1 MTPNDVGDLLIK
13 IIIMLTSISVLWFV
27 YVVWLI
33 IKSRQEF
40 QEYFRDSEQKRLW
53 WYINSE
59 LYKQFEFYETQ
70 LKLLVERD
78 EETDFFVHGNL
89 NLMVQVI
96 DKQTGKVIK

>member
-1 MTPNDVGDLLIK
+1 MANEFVIAFAREK
-13 IIIMLTSISVLWFV
+13 IGPYRKGIIEIFGTFNYDEFTKVLKV
-27 YVVWLI
+27 NTAY
-33 IKSRQEF
+33 
-40 QEYFRDSEQKRLW
+40 
-53 WYINSE
+53 SE